1 MVYDYPL
8 NSYWYPSKRPS
19 VQDFR
24 MEIVS
29 RNPDTDGK
37 KVRNYN
43 VDGINTIGVQENE
56 PFEIWFHNNSSEAVS
71 AIVSVDGFN
80 CITAKPASLDA
91 NKDSMWFVR
100 AHSTLHIKAWHESS
114 EGGSRLVF
122 TTPEK
127 SVVYNKSGDMS
138 HRGIIAVAVFTEQ
151 DNPRKIEE
159 WTWRRTVDTRD
170 DYFYGRRRSMGHI
183 LADDVTKG
191 MVGGSAEGMSY
202 SANASVGGA
211 MTSGG
216 IQGTPPMTDIS
227 DGAATMDFDYAP
239 TAATGKG
246 GQHVNSTRQTKSA
259 AVGAGEYTSQ
269 KTHTVKGLDKPVLN
283 CVVRTRYMFWDELV
297 KLLETARPKDTFA
310 SGFPASANTFADLS
324 SVPKTVSNAV
334 SRTDKDASFD
344 RVIQ

>member
-1 MVYDYPL
+1 MVYDYPFS
-8 NSYWYPSKRPS
+8 SYWYPTKRPS
-19 VQDFR
+19 VQDFK

-37 KVRNYN
+37 RIRNYN
-43 VDGINTIGVQENE
+43 VDGIDTVGVQENE
-56 PFEIWFHNNSSEAVS
+56 PFEIWFHNNSNEAVS

-100 AHSTLHIKAWHESS
+100 ARSTLHIKAWHESS

-127 SVVYNKSGDMS
+127 SVVYNKSGDMG

-151 DNPRKIEE
+151 DSPRKIEE

-170 DYFYGRRRSMGHI
+170 DYFYGSRRERRMT
-183 LADDVTKG
+183 LDDTTKG
-191 MVGGSAEGMSY
+191 GVLFDAMPASAPVGGSDG
-202 SANASVGGA
+202 V
-211 MTSGG
+211 
-216 IQGTPPMTDIS
+216 DITE
-227 DGAATMDFDYAP
+227 GAAA
-239 TAATGKG
+239 AATGKG
-246 GQHVNSTRQTKSA
+246 GQHVNSTRHLQTKSA

-283 CVVRTRYMFWDELV
+283 CVVRTRYMFWDELI
-297 KLLETARPKDTFA
+297 KLLETSRPRDTFA
-310 SGFPASANTFADLS
+310 SGFPASVNTFADLS
-324 SVPKTVSNAV
+324 GVPKTVSNAV
-334 SRTDKDASFD
+334 SRTDTDASFD
-344 RVIQ
+344 RIIQ